1 MECSS
6 GYVFR
11 VLGARRAVCWVEG
24 GGVVEV
30 VEQTIPETSTTSTV
44 AQASER
50 RPPPLVGHLW
60 APKPVRFSGGMRWNA
75 ARGVLEVGRIVYE
88 PPQ

>member
-1 MECSS
+1 MQCSS

-11 VLGARRAVCWVEG
+11 VLGAHSAVCWVEG

-30 VEQTIPETSTTSTV
+30 VEQRIPETGT
-44 AQASER
+44 ASQR
-50 RPPPLVGHLW
+50 PPPPLVGHLW
-60 APKPVRFSGGMRWNA
+60 APKPVRFSEGVHWNA

-88 PPQ
+88 PQQ